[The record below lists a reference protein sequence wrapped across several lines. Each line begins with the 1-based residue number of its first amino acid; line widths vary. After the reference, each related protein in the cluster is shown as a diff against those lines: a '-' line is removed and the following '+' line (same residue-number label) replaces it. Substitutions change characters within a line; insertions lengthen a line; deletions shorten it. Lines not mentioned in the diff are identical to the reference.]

1 MKGETTMEESLK
13 MLVEY
18 VLERCTGLEGENR
31 RLEKI
36 ATSAQETKE
45 DLYNEVTK
53 QAEKFAKM
61 VKLLKKG
68 IVWNSYPSLYLS
80 GSNFEELCDLLRI
93 EKDDKATL

>member
-1 MKGETTMEESLK
+1 MEKTLE

-18 VLERCTGLEGENR
+18 VLERCTGLEAENR

-36 ATSAQETKE
+36 ATAAQETKE
-45 DLYNEVTK
+45 QLFDEVTK
-53 QAEKFAKM
+53 QAEKLSKA

-80 GSNFEELCDLLRI
+80 GSNFEELCNLLRI
-93 EKDDKATL
+93 EKDDKATC